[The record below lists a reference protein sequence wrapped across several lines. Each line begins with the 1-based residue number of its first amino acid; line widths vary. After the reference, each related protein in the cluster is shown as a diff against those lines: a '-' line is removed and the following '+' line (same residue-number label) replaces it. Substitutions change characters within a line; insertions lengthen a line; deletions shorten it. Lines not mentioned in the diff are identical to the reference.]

1 MEGKIIVC
9 ESPSTV
15 SARASLE
22 REVISPH
29 DSRVGA
35 GRYPGGGKETKV

>member
-9 ESPSTV
+9 EPPSTV